1 MPNTISHTV
10 TWYYILANSLNN
22 LAVCAIKLKNEIVA
36 DSLFPQLFA
45 LSESEL
51 QFEQFDPILPYR
63 NYGLYMRQ
71 SGRDEEACRYFRIA
85 LYLYLDSLGMH
96 HFQTGQS
103 YLYLGECYQAIGN
116 PDSAR
121 VCLDRA
127 VDILDPDSLITGS
140 AQNELFQCHLIIS
153 FCHY

>member
-1 MPNTISHTV
+1 M
-10 TWYYILANSLNN
+10 
-22 LAVCAIKLKNEIVA
+22 KNEIVA

-71 SGRDEEACRYFRIA
+71 LGRDEEACRYFRIA
-85 LYLYLDSLGMH
+85 LHRYLDSLGMH